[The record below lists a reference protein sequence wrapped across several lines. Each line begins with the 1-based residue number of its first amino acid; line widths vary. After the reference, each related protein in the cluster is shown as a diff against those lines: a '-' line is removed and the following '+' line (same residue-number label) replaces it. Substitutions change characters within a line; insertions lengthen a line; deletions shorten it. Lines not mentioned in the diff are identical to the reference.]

1 MGRALCQG
9 DVVGTMEARKPS
21 QDDDEL
27 AGRLGRWKMED
38 GRWEKEDGRRKM
50 GEGRWEKEDGS

>member
-38 GRWEKEDGRRKM
+38 GRWEM